1 MKRIQIIIEAV
12 LVIVFLA
19 VGLIRGV
26 GCGNQGASADKPYR
40 TVPEYMQQGNK
51 LYEEDDFAGAL
62 VMYWNALKSNPN
74 LVEPRIK
81 IATIYFHRNNW
92 TDDAMAQLDKALK
105 IEPQNAE
112 AHFLRG
118 KILRDGGFPQEAIKE
133 YQLALEIDPQN
144 AGVHYYLGVVYQ
156 ANRFY
161 EEAINEYKLAIA
173 YDTKLVK
180 QRFERAPYGIQARF
194 MLARLYTRTQRVD
207 EAIDELEKIV
217 AADDTYQDAK
227 TDLVNLLDLKAQSM
241 ERGGTR
247 DYLGALEVYERI
259 VELDPNYVDA
269 WVEIGKIKYYGL
281 EEPKE
286 ALEAFQKAYELD
298 PTYLDVILLL
308 KNLKQELG
316 LE

>member
-12 LVIVFLA
+12 LVIAFLA

-26 GCGNQGASADKPYR
+26 GFGNQEASAGKPGK
-40 TVPEYMQQGNK
+40 TVPEYIQQGNK
-51 LYEEDDFAGAL
+51 LYQKDDFAGAL
-62 VMYWNALKSNPN
+62 VMYWNALKRNPN

-92 TDDAMAQLDKALK
+92 NDDAMAQLDKVLK

-118 KILRDGGFPQEAIKE
+118 KILRNDGFPQEAIKE
-133 YQLALEIDPQN
+133 YQLALDIDPQN
-144 AGVHYYLGVVYQ
+144 AGVHYHLGAVYQ
-156 ANRFY
+156 ANQFY

-180 QRFERAPYGIQARF
+180 QRFEAAPYGLQARF
-194 MLARLYTRTQRVD
+194 MLARLYKQTQRID
-207 EAIDELEKIV
+207 EAIDELEKVV

-269 WVEIGKIKYYGL
+269 WVEIGKIEYYGL
-281 EEPKE
+281 EEPKK
-286 ALEAFQKAYELD
+286 ALKAFQKAYELD
-298 PTYLDVILLL
+298 PTYTDVILHL
-308 KNLKQELG
+308 KVLKQELK